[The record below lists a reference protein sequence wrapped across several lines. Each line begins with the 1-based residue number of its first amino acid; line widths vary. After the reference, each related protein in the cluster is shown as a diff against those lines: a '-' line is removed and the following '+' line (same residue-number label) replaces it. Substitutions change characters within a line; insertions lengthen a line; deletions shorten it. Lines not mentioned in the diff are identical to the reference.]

1 MQKYGS
7 FRAKNIID
15 ISKMFHQFISK
26 KFECSSLKYWKQRWT
41 LLNIFSKIYNVFLNA
56 KFVSTK
62 RVVTKK
68 INRNWYMLMAEIQSL
83 RIFIRKHDWRNS
95 RINVRILN
103 YNEVNN
109 IPKMEIAY
117 PGLRYQ
123 VKISSSLPY
132 NIFCLHQTRRYDLWP
147 IL

>member
-1 MQKYGS
+1 
-7 FRAKNIID
+7 
-15 ISKMFHQFISK
+15 
-26 KFECSSLKYWKQRWT
+26 
-41 LLNIFSKIYNVFLNA
+41 
-56 KFVSTK
+56 
-62 RVVTKK
+62 
-68 INRNWYMLMAEIQSL
+68 MLMAEIQSL

-132 NIFCLHQTRRYDLWP
+132 NIFCLDVMICGQSYNASTIINYDSRVVISDIFKSDTTLES
-147 IL
+147 